1 MRNLYLSFLLFSVLT
16 VSAQDSLRVVTLSEV
31 VATGTRSE
39 TDPRLLPM
47 TVSVVGDSVLSERQE
62 TNILPTLVD
71 QVPGLFVTQRG
82 VMGYSVSTGGSG
94 GIKVRG
100 IGGYTGLETVTFQ
113 IFESINKGDVNSDG
127 RINIKDVTAIQ
138 RHVAELE
145 LLTGEALLAAARPD
159 AAERVADELERAA
172 R

>member
-16 VSAQDSLRVVTLSEV
+16 ASAQDSLRVVTLGEV

-71 QVPGLFVTQRG
+71 QVPGLFVSLRG
-82 VMGYSVSTGGSG
+82 VMGSSVSTGGCG
-94 GIKVRG
+94 GI
-100 IGGYTGLETVTFQ
+100 
-113 IFESINKGDVNSDG
+113 
-127 RINIKDVTAIQ
+127 
-138 RHVAELE
+138 
-145 LLTGEALLAAARPD
+145 
-159 AAERVADELERAA
+159 
-172 R
+172 

>member
-82 VMGYSVSTGGSG
+82 
-94 GIKVRG
+94 
-100 IGGYTGLETVTFQ
+100 
-113 IFESINKGDVNSDG
+113 G
-127 RINIKDVTAIQ
+127 RSMPACTDTPW
-138 RHVAELE
+138 R
-145 LLTGEALLAAARPD
+145 TTTR
-159 AAERVADELERAA
+159 R
-172 R
+172 